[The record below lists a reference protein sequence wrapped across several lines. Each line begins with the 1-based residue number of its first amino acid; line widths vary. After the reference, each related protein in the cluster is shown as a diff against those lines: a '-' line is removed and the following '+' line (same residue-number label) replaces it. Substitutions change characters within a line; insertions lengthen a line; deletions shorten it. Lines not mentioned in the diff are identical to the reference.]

1 MQEHEASHHHFDIR
15 LERGGVYISFAVP
28 KGIPEK
34 PGEKNF
40 AIRTG
45 NHPLK
50 YAGFEDAIPEGETGT
65 GEVPIGDKDLYFM
78 LEWTDDKIEVMMKG

>member
-1 MQEHEASHHHFDIR
+1 M
-15 LERGGVYISFAVP
+15 YISFAVP

-65 GEVPIGDKDLYFM
+65 GEVPIGIRIF
-78 LEWTDDKIEVMMKG
+78 TPCVNGRTIRSR